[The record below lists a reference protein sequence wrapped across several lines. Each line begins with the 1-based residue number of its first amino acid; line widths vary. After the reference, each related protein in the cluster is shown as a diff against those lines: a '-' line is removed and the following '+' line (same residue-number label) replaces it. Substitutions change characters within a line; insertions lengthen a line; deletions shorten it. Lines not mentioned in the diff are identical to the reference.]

1 MCVVFV
7 CLYASGTG
15 WLHGPKAQR
24 YVGPNVAWSRS
35 SRQHQARLATG
46 RQAAGSRLLTLA
58 SGPTPSHPE
67 AHSPHCRRARRA
79 GKRAVRRIMQAA
91 GCPAVAFHQTLLP
104 PAVHAS
110 KAPTKRCGSPA
121 RHTAAAGAGKAGAA
135 AGSRAGLDDFGA
147 EKGTHAVHQLL
158 LGPTAILHLRQQQC
172 TGAVYNGRRQ
182 CITGGQAGGQ
192 GSEEEGEQAGGPSG
206 RHGTTK
212 VLARQAEAAS
222 AAAATPIS
230 PAGPVCAPPTL
241 A

>member
-1 MCVVFV
+1 MGRGHSVE
-7 CLYASGTG
+7 
-15 WLHGPKAQR
+15 WGPTLRGA
-24 YVGPNVAWSRS
+24 G
-35 SRQHQARLATG
+35 
-46 RQAAGSRLLTLA
+46 AAGNT
-58 SGPTPSHPE
+58 
-67 AHSPHCRRARRA
+67 RRAWQLA
-79 GKRAVRRIMQAA
+79 DKQQAA
-91 GCPAVAFHQTLLP
+91 GCSHSLQGRLP
-104 PAVHAS
+104 VIQRHTVHTAGGPGGRAS
-110 KAPTKRCGSPA
+110 GQSAELCRQLAAWQQLSTKRCRLQLCMPPKLQHKLCGSPA

-135 AGSRAGLDDFGA
+135 AGSRAGLDDFSA
-147 EKGTHAVHQLL
+147 EEGTHAVHQLL

-212 VLARQAEAAS
+212 VLTRQAEAAS